1 MKLCHRESVLYGGLN
16 RRSNGEDN
24 VKAFLRR
31 RAKLLLFGCLPVL
44 ILLGAGGWWGYRWM
58 RKPPAPA
65 RLVEVSR
72 GDVEIIVAESGV
84 LEPLRKVEVKSKIAG
99 RILSLN
105 VEAGDVVREGQLI
118 AQIDP
123 VEVEASLRQQEAQL
137 RAALARLEQAKLLS
151 GYQGEDVS
159 AQIAQARNAVRTAEL
174 RYQQA
179 LREAQTQPELT
190 QAALEQSETSYQAAV
205 DGLNLLLRVTHPQQ
219 RTDAQAAV
227 NEARAQRD
235 DARRQLDRQRQ
246 LLAKGFVSQ
255 REVDL
260 AATQLTAV
268 EARLQ
273 QAEQR
278 LQTLEEQQR
287 LQRADAE
294 ARVKQ
299 AKAALEQA
307 RAQAKRDELRQREVE
322 AARTALEDARLRLK
336 LAEANRVQLPVRQKE
351 VQQAQAAVEQL
362 QSALKEARTRLA
374 DTTIRAPMSGVV
386 TQRYIESGELVTSG
400 VATFSSG
407 MPLVQ
412 IADLSKM
419 RIKLQVNEVD
429 IGKVQVG
436 QKVEIRLD
444 SLRDEVF
451 EGRVRKVAPA
461 STVQQGAV
469 GGAVIKFPVEVE
481 IAKPDPRMKPGMS
494 AKCRIIV
501 ERQQNV
507 LRLPREA
514 LEFVDASTAK
524 VAVVHRE
531 MVNGQPVD
539 KNETRTVKTGLR
551 GDAFVEIVDGLKEGE
566 KVRPQPFRGP
576 KRQQFEMSVGA
587 SSGEREQE
595 QRQ

>member
-1 MKLCHRESVLYGGLN
+1 M
-16 RRSNGEDN
+16 
-24 VKAFLRR
+24 RR
-31 RAKLLLFGCLPVL
+31 RTKLLLFCCIPFL
-44 ILLGAGGWWGYRWM
+44 ILLVAGGWWGYSWLH
-58 RKPPAPA
+58 KPSPPP

-72 GDVEIIVAESGV
+72 GDVEIVVAESGV

-105 VEAGDVVREGQLI
+105 VEAGDVVREEQLI

-151 GYQGEDVS
+151 GYQTYDTS
-159 AQIAQARNAVRTAEL
+159 AQVEQARNAVRTAEI

-179 LREAQTQPELT
+179 LREAQTQPEIT
-190 QAALEQSETSYQAAV
+190 QSTLGQAESSYQSAV
-205 DGLNLLLRVTHPQQ
+205 DNLNLLVKVTHPQL
-219 RTDAQAAV
+219 RTDAQSAV
-227 NEARAQRD
+227 DEARAQRD
-235 DARRQLDRQRQ
+235 DAQRQLERQKQ

-260 AATQLTAV
+260 SQTQLTAA

-278 LQTLEEQQR
+278 LQTLAEQMR
-287 LQRADAE
+287 LQRAEAE
-294 ARVKQ
+294 SRVKQ
-299 AKAALEQA
+299 AKAALAQA

-322 AARTALEDARLRLK
+322 AARAALEDARLRLK
-336 LAEANRVQLPVRQKE
+336 LAEANRVQMSVRQKE

-362 QSALKEARTRLA
+362 RSALKEARTRLA
-374 DTTIRAPMSGVV
+374 DTNIRAPMSGVV

-412 IADLSKM
+412 IADLSRM

-429 IGKVQVG
+429 VSKVRVG

-444 SLRDEVF
+444 ALPDEVF
-451 EGRVRKVAPA
+451 EGIVRKVAPA
-461 STVQQGAV
+461 SSVVAQQGAP

-481 IAKPDPRMKPGMS
+481 IAQPDPRMKPGMS

-501 ERQQNV
+501 ERRRNV
-507 LRLPREA
+507 LRLPKEA
-514 LEFVDASTAK
+514 LQFADASMAR
-524 VAVVHRE
+524 VSVVHRGV
-531 MVNGQPVD
+531 VNGKAVD
-539 KNETRTVKTGLR
+539 KNETRTVKAGLR
-551 GDAFVEIVDGLKEGE
+551 GDAFVEILQGLKEGE
-566 KVRPQPFRGP
+566 KVRPQPFQGP
-576 KRQQFEMSVGA
+576 KRQQFETNISA
-587 SSGEREQE
+587 SSEGEREE
-595 QRQ
+595 RR

>member
-1 MKLCHRESVLYGGLN
+1 MR
-16 RRSNGEDN
+16 
-24 VKAFLRR
+24 AFLRR
-31 RAKLLLFGCLPVL
+31 RAKLLLYGCLPIL
-44 ILLGAGGWWGYRWM
+44 ILFGAAGWWGYRWL
-58 RKPPAPA
+58 RKPSPPP

-151 GYQGEDVS
+151 GYQTYDTTT
-159 AQIAQARNAVRTAEL
+159 QIEQARNAVRTAEI

-179 LREAQTQPELT
+179 LREAQTQPEIT
-190 QAALEQSETSYQAAV
+190 QSALEQAESSYQSAV
-205 DGLNLLLRVTHPQQ
+205 ENLNLLLKVTHPQL
-219 RTDAQAAV
+219 RTDAEAAV

-235 DARRQLDRQRQ
+235 DAKRQLERQKQ

-260 AATQLTAV
+260 AATQLTAA

-278 LQTLEEQQR
+278 MQTLEEQLR
-287 LQRADAE
+287 LQRAEAE

-299 AKAALEQA
+299 AKAALDQA
-307 RAQAKRDELRQREVE
+307 RAQAKRDELRQKEVE
-322 AARTALEDARLRLK
+322 AARAALEDARMRLK
-336 LAEANRVQLPVRQKE
+336 LAEANRVQMPLRQKE
-351 VQQAQAAVEQL
+351 VQQAQATVEQL

-429 IGKVQVG
+429 IGKVKVG

-444 SLRDEVF
+444 ALRDEVF

-461 STVQQGAV
+461 SSVVAQQGAP

-481 IAKPDPRMKPGMS
+481 IATPAPRMKPGMS

-501 ERQQNV
+501 ERRQNV

-514 LEFVDASTAK
+514 LQFVDASTAK
-524 VAVVHRE
+524 VSVVHRE
-531 MVNGQPVD
+531 AVDGKMVD
-539 KNETRTVKTGLR
+539 RNETRTVKTGLR
-551 GDAFVEIVDGLKEGE
+551 GDAFVEILDRLKEGE
-566 KVRPQPFRGP
+566 KIRPQPFQGP
-576 KRQQFEMSVGA
+576 KRQQFEMNISA
-587 SSGEREQE
+587 SSGEEREE
-595 QRQ
+595 NR

>member
-1 MKLCHRESVLYGGLN
+1 MR
-16 RRSNGEDN
+16 
-24 VKAFLRR
+24 AFLRR
-31 RAKLLLFGCLPVL
+31 RAKLLLFGCLPFL
-44 ILLGAGGWWGYRWM
+44 ILLGAAGWWGYRWLH
-58 RKPPAPA
+58 KPTPPP

-118 AQIDP
+118 ARIDP
-123 VEVEASLRQQEAQL
+123 VEVEASLRQTEAQL
-137 RAALARLEQAKLLS
+137 RAAVARLEQAKLLS
-151 GYQGEDVS
+151 GYQPSDTA
-159 AQIAQARNAVRTAEL
+159 AQIEQARNAVRTAEI
-174 RYQQA
+174 RYEQA
-179 LREAQTQPELT
+179 LREAQTQPEVT
-190 QAALEQSETSYQAAV
+190 QAALEQAEASYQAAV
-205 DGLNLLLRVTHPQQ
+205 DNLNLLLKVTHPQL

-227 NEARAQRD
+227 NDARAQRD
-235 DARRQLDRQRQ
+235 DARRQLERQRQ
-246 LLAKGFVSQ
+246 LLQKGFVSQ

-260 AATQLTAV
+260 AATQLTAA
-268 EARLQ
+268 ESRLQ

-278 LQTLEEQQR
+278 LQTLEEQLR
-287 LQRADAE
+287 LQRAEAE
-294 ARVKQ
+294 SRVKQ
-299 AKAALEQA
+299 AKATLDQA

-322 AARTALEDARLRLK
+322 SARAALEDARMRLK
-336 LAEANRVQLPVRQKE
+336 LAEANRVQVPMREKE

-374 DTTIRAPMSGVV
+374 DTVIRAPMSGVV

-412 IADLSKM
+412 IADLSRM

-429 IGKVQVG
+429 IGKVRVG

-444 SLRDEVF
+444 ALRDEVF

-461 STVQQGAV
+461 SAVAQQGAP

-481 IAKPDPRMKPGMS
+481 IEKPDPRMKPGMS

-501 ERQQNV
+501 ERRQNV
-507 LRLPREA
+507 LRLPKEA
-514 LEFVDASTAK
+514 LQFVDARTAK
-524 VAVVHRE
+524 VSVVHRE
-531 MVNGQPVD
+531 LVNGKAVD

-551 GDAFVEIVDGLKEGE
+551 GDAFVEIVEGVKEGE
-566 KVRPQPFRGP
+566 KVRPQPFTGP
-576 KRQQFEMSVGA
+576 KRQQFEMNIGA
-587 SSGEREQE
+587 SSEENREER
-595 QRQ
+595 RQ

>member
-1 MKLCHRESVLYGGLN
+1 MRT
-16 RRSNGEDN
+16 
-24 VKAFLRR
+24 FLRR
-31 RAKLLLFGCLPVL
+31 RARLLLFGCLPLL
-44 ILLGAGGWWGYRWM
+44 ILLGGAGWWGYRLVS
-58 RKPPAPA
+58 KAAPPP

-72 GDVEIIVAESGV
+72 GDVEIIVAESGA

-99 RILSLN
+99 RILSLD

-118 AQIDP
+118 ARIDP
-123 VEVEASLRQQEAQL
+123 VEVEASLRQTEAQL
-137 RAALARLEQAKLLS
+137 RAALARLEQARLLS
-151 GYQGEDVS
+151 GYQPADIA
-159 AQIAQARNAVRTAEL
+159 AQIEQARNAVRTAEI

-179 LREAQTQPELT
+179 LREAQTQPEVT
-190 QAALEQSETSYQAAV
+190 QAALEQAEATYQAAV
-205 DGLNLLLRVTHPQQ
+205 DNLNLLLKVTHPQL

-235 DARRQLDRQRQ
+235 DARRQLERQKG

-260 AATQLTAV
+260 AATQLTAA

-278 LQTLEEQQR
+278 LQTLEEQLR
-287 LQRADAE
+287 LQKADAE
-294 ARVKQ
+294 SRVKQ
-299 AKAALEQA
+299 AKAALDQA
-307 RAQAKRDELRQREVE
+307 RAQAKRDELRQQEVE
-322 AARTALEDARLRLK
+322 TARAALDDARMRLK
-336 LAEANRVQLPVRQKE
+336 LAEANRVQLSVREKE
-351 VQQAQAAVEQL
+351 VQQAQASVEQL

-374 DTTIRAPMSGVV
+374 DTVIRAPMSGVV

-412 IADLSKM
+412 IADLSRM

-429 IGKVQVG
+429 IGKVRVG

-444 SLRDEVF
+444 ALRDEVF

-461 STVQQGAV
+461 SAVAQQGAP

-481 IAKPDPRMKPGMS
+481 IEKPDPRMKPGMS

-501 ERQQNV
+501 ERRQNV
-507 LRLPREA
+507 LRLPKEA
-514 LEFVDASTAK
+514 LQFVDASTAK
-524 VAVVHRE
+524 VSVVHRQ
-531 MVNGQPVD
+531 MVDGKAVD

-551 GDAFVEIVDGLKEGE
+551 GDAFVEILEGLKEGE
-566 KVRPQPFRGP
+566 KVRPQPFTGP
-576 KRQQFEMSVGA
+576 KRQQFEMNIGGP
-587 SSGEREQE
+587 GEENREE
-595 QRQ
+595 RRQ

>member
-1 MKLCHRESVLYGGLN
+1 MR
-16 RRSNGEDN
+16 
-24 VKAFLRR
+24 AFLRR
-31 RAKLLLFGCLPVL
+31 RAKLLLFGCLPLLV
-44 ILLGAGGWWGYRWM
+44 ILGIAGWWGYRWM
-58 RKPPAPA
+58 HKPPPPP

-99 RILSLN
+99 RILNLN

-151 GYQGEDVS
+151 GYQTYDTS
-159 AQIAQARNAVRTAEL
+159 AQVEQAHNAVRTAEI

-179 LREAQTQPELT
+179 LREAQTQPEIT
-190 QAALEQSETSYQAAV
+190 QSALGQAESSYQSAV
-205 DGLNLLLRVTHPQQ
+205 DSLNLLVRVTHPQL
-219 RTDAQAAV
+219 RTDAQTAV
-227 NEARAQRD
+227 DEARAQRD
-235 DARRQLDRQRQ
+235 DARRQLERQKQ

-260 AATQLTAV
+260 AATQLTAA
-268 EARLQ
+268 EARLR

-278 LQTLEEQQR
+278 LQTLEEQMR
-287 LQRADAE
+287 LQRAEAE
-294 ARVKQ
+294 SRVKQ
-299 AKAALEQA
+299 AKAALDQA
-307 RAQAKRDELRQREVE
+307 RAQAKRDELRQREME
-322 AARTALEDARLRLK
+322 AARAALEDARLRLK
-336 LAEANRVQLPVRQKE
+336 LAEANRVQISVRQKE

-419 RIKLQVNEVD
+419 RIKLQINEVD
-429 IGKVQVG
+429 IGKVRVG

-444 SLRDEVF
+444 ALRDEVF

-461 STVQQGAV
+461 SSVVTQQGAP

-501 ERQQNV
+501 ERRQNV

-514 LEFVDASTAK
+514 LQFVDASLAK
-524 VAVVHRE
+524 VSVVHRE
-531 MVNGQPVD
+531 VVNGKTVD

-551 GDAFVEIVDGLKEGE
+551 GDAFVEIVEGLKEGE
-566 KVRPQPFRGP
+566 KVRPQPFQGP
-576 KRQQFEMSVGA
+576 KRQQFEMNIGA
-587 SSGEREQE
+587 SAGGEGGEQK
-595 QRQ
+595 

>member
-1 MKLCHRESVLYGGLN
+1 
-16 RRSNGEDN
+16 
-24 VKAFLRR
+24 
-31 RAKLLLFGCLPVL
+31 
-44 ILLGAGGWWGYRWM
+44 
-58 RKPPAPA
+58 
-65 RLVEVSR
+65 VEVSR

-99 RILSLN
+99 RILSLD

-118 AQIDP
+118 ARIDP
-123 VEVEASLRQQEAQL
+123 VEVEASLRQTEAQL
-137 RAALARLEQAKLLS
+137 HAALARLEQAKLLS
-151 GYQGEDVS
+151 GYQPVDTA
-159 AQIAQARNAVRTAEL
+159 AQTEQARNAVRTAEI
-174 RYQQA
+174 RYEQA
-179 LREAQTQPELT
+179 LRDAQTQPEVT
-190 QAALEQSETSYQAAV
+190 QAALEQAEASYQAAL
-205 DGLNLLLRVTHPQQ
+205 DNLNLLLKVTHPQL
-219 RTDAQAAV
+219 RTDAQSAV

-235 DARRQLDRQRQ
+235 DAKRQLERQRQ

-260 AATQLTAV
+260 ATTQLTAA

-278 LQTLEEQQR
+278 LQTLEEQLR

-307 RAQAKRDELRQREVE
+307 RAQAKRDELRQKEVE
-322 AARTALEDARLRLK
+322 AARAALEDARTRLK
-336 LAEANRVQLPVRQKE
+336 LAEANRVQLPMRQKE
-351 VQQAQAAVEQL
+351 VQQAQATVEQL

-374 DTTIRAPMSGVV
+374 DTIIRAPMSGVV

-400 VATFSSG
+400 VATFSTG

-412 IADLSKM
+412 IADLSRM

-429 IGKVQVG
+429 IGKVKVG

-444 SLRDEVF
+444 ALRDEVF

-461 STVQQGAV
+461 SAAPQQGAP

-481 IAKPDPRMKPGMS
+481 IERPDPRMKPGMS

-501 ERQQNV
+501 ERRENV
-507 LRLPREA
+507 VRLPKEA
-514 LEFVDASTAK
+514 LQFVDATTAK
-524 VAVVHRE
+524 VNVVHRE
-531 MVNGQPVD
+531 MVNGKPVD
-539 KNETRTVKTGLR
+539 KNETRTVKVGLR
-551 GDAFVEIVDGLKEGE
+551 GDAFVEILEGLKEGE
-566 KVRPQPFRGP
+566 KVRPQPFTGP
-576 KRQQFEMSVGA
+576 KRQQFEFNVGG
-587 SSGEREQE
+587 SDGGERTE
-595 QRQ
+595 

>member
-1 MKLCHRESVLYGGLN
+1 VR
-16 RRSNGEDN
+16 
-24 VKAFLRR
+24 AFLHC
-31 RAKLLLFGCLPVL
+31 RAKLLLFGCLPFW
-44 ILLGAGGWWGYRWM
+44 ILLGVAGWWGYRWLH
-58 RKPPAPA
+58 KPPPPP

-99 RILSLN
+99 RILRLD
-105 VEAGDVVREGQLI
+105 VEAGDVVRVGQLI

-137 RAALARLEQAKLLS
+137 RAAVARLEQAKLLS
-151 GYQGEDVS
+151 GYQRYDTS
-159 AQIAQARNAVRTAEL
+159 AQIEQARNAVRTAEI
-174 RYQQA
+174 RHQQA
-179 LREAQTQPELT
+179 LREAQTQPEVT
-190 QAALEQSETSYQAAV
+190 QSALEQAESSYQSAV
-205 DGLNLLLRVTHPQQ
+205 DNLNLLVKVTHPQL
-219 RTDAQAAV
+219 RTDTQSAV
-227 NEARAQRD
+227 EEARAQRD
-235 DARRQLDRQRQ
+235 DARRQLERQKQ

-260 AATQLTAV
+260 AQTQLTAA

-278 LQTLEEQQR
+278 LQTLEEQMR
-287 LQRADAE
+287 LQRAEAE
-294 ARVKQ
+294 SRVKQ
-299 AKAALEQA
+299 AKAALDQA
-307 RAQAKRDELRQREVE
+307 RAQAKRDEMRQKEVE
-322 AARTALEDARLRLK
+322 ATRAALEDARLRLK
-336 LAEANRVQLPVRQKE
+336 LAEANRVQMPVRLKE
-351 VQQAQAAVEQL
+351 VQQAQATVEQL

-412 IADLSKM
+412 IADLSRM

-429 IGKVQVG
+429 IGKVKVG
-436 QKVEIRLD
+436 QRVEIRLD
-444 SLRDEVF
+444 ALPDEVF
-451 EGRVRKVAPA
+451 EGTVRKVAPA
-461 STVQQGAV
+461 SVAQQGAL

-501 ERQQNV
+501 ERRRNV

-514 LEFVDASTAK
+514 LQFVNASTAK
-524 VAVVHRE
+524 INVVHRE
-531 MVNGQPVD
+531 VVNGKTVD
-539 KNETRTVKTGLR
+539 RNETRTVKTGLR
-551 GDAFVEIVDGLKEGE
+551 GDAFVEIVEGLKEGE
-566 KVRPQPFRGP
+566 KVRPQPFQGP
-576 KRQQFEMSVGA
+576 KRP
-587 SSGEREQE
+587 SSSR
-595 QRQ
+595 

>member
-1 MKLCHRESVLYGGLN
+1 MR
-16 RRSNGEDN
+16 
-24 VKAFLRR
+24 AFLRR
-31 RAKLLLFGCLPVL
+31 RAKLLLFGCLPFLV
-44 ILLGAGGWWGYRWM
+44 LLGAAGWWGYRWLN
-58 RKPPAPA
+58 KPAPPP

-99 RILSLN
+99 RILSLD
-105 VEAGDVVREGQLI
+105 VEAGDVVHKGQLI
-118 AQIDP
+118 ARIDP
-123 VEVEASLRQQEAQL
+123 VEVESSLRQTEAQL
-137 RAALARLEQAKLLS
+137 RAAIARLEQAKLLS
-151 GYQGEDVS
+151 GYQPADTA
-159 AQIAQARNAVRTAEL
+159 AQIEQARNAVRTAEI

-179 LREAQTQPELT
+179 LREAQTQPEVT
-190 QAALEQSETSYQAAV
+190 RAAIEQAEASYQSAI
-205 DGLNLLLRVTHPQQ
+205 DNLNLLLKVTHPQL

-227 NEARAQRD
+227 DEARAQRD
-235 DARRQLDRQRQ
+235 DARRQLERQKQ

-260 AATQLTAV
+260 ATTQLTAA

-278 LQTLEEQQR
+278 LQTLEEQLR
-287 LQRADAE
+287 LQRAEAE
-294 ARVKQ
+294 SRVKQ
-299 AKAALEQA
+299 AKATLDQA
-307 RAQAKRDELRQREVE
+307 RAQAKRDELKLKEVE
-322 AARTALEDARLRLK
+322 TARAALEDARMRLK
-336 LAEANRVQLPVRQKE
+336 LAEANRVQLPVREKE
-351 VQQAQAAVEQL
+351 VLQAQAAVEQL

-412 IADLSKM
+412 IADLSRM

-429 IGKVQVG
+429 IGKVKVG

-444 SLRDEVF
+444 ALRDEVF

-461 STVQQGAV
+461 SSVTQQGAP

-481 IAKPDPRMKPGMS
+481 IEKPDPRMKPGMS

-501 ERQQNV
+501 ERRQNV
-507 LRLPREA
+507 LRLPKEA
-514 LEFVDASTAK
+514 LQFVDAGTAR
-524 VAVVHRE
+524 VSVVHRE
-531 MVNGQPVD
+531 VANGKTVD

-551 GDAFVEIVDGLKEGE
+551 GDAFVEILSGLKEGE
-566 KVRPQPFRGP
+566 KVRPQPFTGP
-576 KRQQFEMSVGA
+576 KRQQFEMNIGA
-587 SSGEREQE
+587 SSEENREERQ
-595 QRQ
+595 Q

>member
-1 MKLCHRESVLYGGLN
+1 VR
-16 RRSNGEDN
+16 
-24 VKAFLRR
+24 AFLRR
-31 RAKLLLFGCLPVL
+31 RAKLLLFGCLPFLV
-44 ILLGAGGWWGYRWM
+44 LLGAAGWWGYSWLN
-58 RKPPAPA
+58 KPAPPP

-99 RILSLN
+99 RILSLD
-105 VEAGDVVREGQLI
+105 VEAGDVVHKGQLI
-118 AQIDP
+118 ARIDP
-123 VEVEASLRQQEAQL
+123 VEVESSLRQTEAQL
-137 RAALARLEQAKLLS
+137 RAAIARLEQAKLLS
-151 GYQGEDVS
+151 GYQPADTA
-159 AQIAQARNAVRTAEL
+159 AQIEQARNAVRTAEI

-179 LREAQTQPELT
+179 LREAQTQPEVT
-190 QAALEQSETSYQAAV
+190 QAAIEQAEASYQSAI
-205 DGLNLLLRVTHPQQ
+205 DNLNLLLKVTHPQL

-227 NEARAQRD
+227 DEARAQRD
-235 DARRQLDRQRQ
+235 DARRQLERQKQ

-260 AATQLTAV
+260 ATTQLTAA

-278 LQTLEEQQR
+278 LQTLEEQLR
-287 LQRADAE
+287 LQRAEAE
-294 ARVKQ
+294 SRVKQ
-299 AKAALEQA
+299 AKATLDQA
-307 RAQAKRDELRQREVE
+307 RAQAKRDELKLREVE
-322 AARTALEDARLRLK
+322 TARAALEDARMRLK
-336 LAEANRVQLPVRQKE
+336 LAEANRVQLPVREKE
-351 VQQAQAAVEQL
+351 VLQAQAAVEQL

-412 IADLSKM
+412 IADLSRM

-444 SLRDEVF
+444 ALRDEVF

-461 STVQQGAV
+461 SSVTQQGAP

-481 IAKPDPRMKPGMS
+481 IEKPDPRMKPGMS

-501 ERQQNV
+501 ERRQNV
-507 LRLPREA
+507 LRLPKEA
-514 LEFVDASTAK
+514 LQFVDASTAR
-524 VAVVHRE
+524 VSVVHRE
-531 MVNGQPVD
+531 VVNGKTVD

-551 GDAFVEIVDGLKEGE
+551 GDAFVEILSGLKEGE
-566 KVRPQPFRGP
+566 KVRPQPFTGP
-576 KRQQFEMSVGA
+576 KRQQFEMHVTA
-587 SSGEREQE
+587 SSEEGEREQT
-595 QRQ
+595 Q

>member
-1 MKLCHRESVLYGGLN
+1 MR
-16 RRSNGEDN
+16 
-24 VKAFLRR
+24 AFLRR
-31 RAKLLLFGCLPVL
+31 RAKLLLLGCLPFL
-44 ILLGAGGWWGYRWM
+44 ILMGAVGWWVYRWFN
-58 RKPPAPA
+58 KPIPPP

-72 GDVEIIVAESGV
+72 GDVEVIVAESGV
-84 LEPLRKVEVKSKIAG
+84 LEPSRKVEVKSKIAG
-99 RILSLN
+99 RILRLN
-105 VEAGDVVREGQLI
+105 VEAGDIVHEGQLI

-123 VEVEASLRQQEAQL
+123 VEVEASLRQAEAQL

-151 GYQGEDVS
+151 GYQSSDV
-159 AQIAQARNAVRTAEL
+159 AVQIAQARNAVRTAEI

-179 LREAQTQPELT
+179 LREAQTQPEIT
-190 QAALEQSETSYQAAV
+190 QAALEQAETSYQAAV
-205 DGLNLLLRVTHPQQ
+205 DNLSLLLKVTHPQL

-227 NEARAQRD
+227 DEARAQRD
-235 DARRQLDRQRQ
+235 DAKRHLERQKQ

-260 AATQLTAV
+260 AATQLTAA

-278 LQTLEEQQR
+278 LQTLEEQLR
-287 LQRADAE
+287 LQKAE
-294 ARVKQ
+294 AESRVKQ
-299 AKAALEQA
+299 AKATLDQA

-322 AARTALEDARLRLK
+322 AARAAREDALMRLK
-336 LAEANRVQLPVRQKE
+336 LAEANRVQMSVREKE

-362 QSALKEARTRLA
+362 QSALKEARTRVA

-412 IADLSKM
+412 IADLSRM

-429 IGKVQVG
+429 IGKVKVG

-444 SLRDEVF
+444 ALRDEVF
-451 EGRVRKVAPA
+451 EGKVRKVAPA
-461 STVQQGAV
+461 SSIAQQGAP

-481 IAKPDPRMKPGMS
+481 IEKPDPRMKPGMS

-501 ERQQNV
+501 ERRQNV
-507 LRLPREA
+507 LRLPKEA
-514 LEFVDASTAK
+514 LQFVDASTAQ
-524 VAVVHRE
+524 VSVVHRQ
-531 MVNGQPVD
+531 MVNGKVVD

-551 GDAFVEIVDGLKEGE
+551 GDAFVEILDGLREGE
-566 KVRPQPFRGP
+566 KVRPQPFTGP
-576 KRQQFEMSVGA
+576 KRQQFEMNVSA
-587 SSGEREQE
+587 SSRESEEER
-595 QRQ
+595 RQ

>member
-1 MKLCHRESVLYGGLN
+1 
-16 RRSNGEDN
+16 
-24 VKAFLRR
+24 
-31 RAKLLLFGCLPVL
+31 LLFGCLPFLV
-44 ILLGAGGWWGYRWM
+44 LLGAAGWWGYSWLN
-58 RKPPAPA
+58 KPAPPP

-99 RILSLN
+99 RILSLD
-105 VEAGDVVREGQLI
+105 VEAGDVVHTGQLI
-118 AQIDP
+118 ARIDP
-123 VEVEASLRQQEAQL
+123 VEVESSLRQTEAQL
-137 RAALARLEQAKLLS
+137 RAAIARLEQAKLLS
-151 GYQGEDVS
+151 GYQPADTA
-159 AQIAQARNAVRTAEL
+159 AQIEQARNAVRTAEI

-179 LREAQTQPELT
+179 LREAQTQPEVT
-190 QAALEQSETSYQAAV
+190 QAAIEQAEASYQSAI
-205 DGLNLLLRVTHPQQ
+205 DNLNLLLKVTHPQL

-227 NEARAQRD
+227 DEARAQRD
-235 DARRQLDRQRQ
+235 DARRQLERQKQ

-260 AATQLTAV
+260 ATTQLTAA

-278 LQTLEEQQR
+278 LQTLEEQLR
-287 LQRADAE
+287 LQRAEAE
-294 ARVKQ
+294 SRVKQ
-299 AKAALEQA
+299 AKATLDQA
-307 RAQAKRDELRQREVE
+307 RAQAKRDELKLREVE
-322 AARTALEDARLRLK
+322 TARAALEDARMRLK
-336 LAEANRVQLPVRQKE
+336 LAEAIRVQLPVREKE
-351 VQQAQAAVEQL
+351 VLQAQAAVEQL

-412 IADLSKM
+412 IADLSRM

-444 SLRDEVF
+444 ALRDEVF

-461 STVQQGAV
+461 SSVTQQGAP

-481 IAKPDPRMKPGMS
+481 IEKPDPRMKPGMS

-501 ERQQNV
+501 ERRQNV
-507 LRLPREA
+507 LRLPKEA
-514 LEFVDASTAK
+514 LQFVDASTAR
-524 VAVVHRE
+524 VSVVHRE
-531 MVNGQPVD
+531 VVNGKTVD

-551 GDAFVEIVDGLKEGE
+551 GDAFVEILSGLKEGE
-566 KVRPQPFRGP
+566 KVRPQPFTGP
-576 KRQQFEMSVGA
+576 KRQQFEMHVTA
-587 SSGEREQE
+587 SSEEGEREQT
-595 QRQ
+595 Q

>member
-1 MKLCHRESVLYGGLN
+1 MRG
-16 RRSNGEDN
+16 
-24 VKAFLRR
+24 FLRR
-31 RAKLLLFGCLPVL
+31 RAKLLLFGCLPLL
-44 ILLGAGGWWGYRWM
+44 ISLGAAGWWGYRWLY
-58 RKPPAPA
+58 KTAPPP

-99 RILSLN
+99 RILNLD
-105 VEAGDVVREGQLI
+105 VEAGDTVREGQLI

-137 RAALARLEQAKLLS
+137 RAALARLEQAKMLS
-151 GYQGEDVS
+151 GYQTQDVA
-159 AQIAQARNAVRTAEL
+159 AQIEQARNAVRTAEI

-179 LREAQTQPELT
+179 LREAQTQPEIT
-190 QAALEQSETSYQAAV
+190 QASLDQAETSYQTAL
-205 DGLNLLLRVTHPQQ
+205 DNLNLLLKVTHPQA
-219 RTDAQAAV
+219 RTDAQASV
-227 NEARAQRD
+227 SEARAQRD
-235 DARRQLDRQRQ
+235 DARRQLERQRQ

-260 AATQLTAV
+260 AATQLTAI
-268 EARLQ
+268 EARLL

-278 LQTLEEQQR
+278 LQTLEEQLR

-299 AKAALEQA
+299 AKATLDQA
-307 RAQAKRDELRQREVE
+307 RAQAKRDEIRQREVE
-322 AARTALEDARLRLK
+322 TARTALEDARLRLK
-336 LAEANRVQLPVRQKE
+336 LAEANRVQMPIRQKE

-419 RIKLQVNEVD
+419 RIKLQINEVD
-429 IGKVQVG
+429 IGKVRVG

-461 STVQQGAV
+461 SSVAAQPGAP
-469 GGAVIKFPVEVE
+469 GGAVIRFPVEVE
-481 IAKPDPRMKPGMS
+481 IANPDPRMKPGMS
-494 AKCRIIV
+494 TKCRIIV
-501 ERQQNV
+501 ERRQNV
-507 LRLPREA
+507 LRLPKEA
-514 LEFVDASTAK
+514 FQFVDASTAK
-524 VAVVHRE
+524 VNVVHRATA
-531 MVNGQPVD
+531 NGRSVD
-539 KNETRTVKTGLR
+539 KNETRTVKIGLR
-551 GDAFVEIVDGLKEGE
+551 GDAFVEILEGVKEGE
-566 KVRPQPFRGP
+566 KVRPQPFQGP
-576 KRQQFEMSVGA
+576 KRQQFEMNISA
-587 SSGEREQE
+587 SNGEEQ
-595 QRQ
+595 QQ

>member
-1 MKLCHRESVLYGGLN
+1 MR
-16 RRSNGEDN
+16 
-24 VKAFLRR
+24 AFLRR
-31 RAKLLLFGCLPVL
+31 RAKVLLFGCLPFL
-44 ILLGAGGWWGYRWM
+44 ILFGAAGWWGYRWL
-58 RKPPAPA
+58 RKPSPPP

-151 GYQGEDVS
+151 GYQSYDTT
-159 AQIAQARNAVRTAEL
+159 AQIEQARNAVRTAEI

-179 LREAQTQPELT
+179 LREAQTQPEIT
-190 QAALEQSETSYQAAV
+190 QSALEQAESSYQSAV
-205 DGLNLLLRVTHPQQ
+205 ENLNLLLKVTHPQL

-235 DARRQLDRQRQ
+235 DAKRQLDRQKQ

-260 AATQLTAV
+260 AATQLTAAQ
-268 EARLQ
+268 ARLQ

-278 LQTLEEQQR
+278 LQTLEEQLR
-287 LQRADAE
+287 LQRAEAE

-299 AKAALEQA
+299 AKAALDQA
-307 RAQAKRDELRQREVE
+307 RAQAKRDELRQKEVE
-322 AARTALEDARLRLK
+322 AARAALEDARMRLK
-336 LAEANRVQLPVRQKE
+336 LAEANRVQMPLRQKE
-351 VQQAQAAVEQL
+351 IQQAKATVEQL

-429 IGKVQVG
+429 IGKVKVG

-444 SLRDEVF
+444 ALRDEVF

-461 STVQQGAV
+461 SSVVAQQGAP

-501 ERQQNV
+501 ERRQNV

-514 LEFVDASTAK
+514 LQFVDASTAK
-524 VAVVHRE
+524 ASVVHRE
-531 MVNGQPVD
+531 VVNGKTVD
-539 KNETRTVKTGLR
+539 RNETRTVKTGLR
-551 GDAFVEIVDGLKEGE
+551 GDAFVEILDGLKEGE
-566 KVRPQPFRGP
+566 KVRPQPFQGP
-576 KRQQFEMSVGA
+576 KRQQFEMNISA
-587 SSGEREQE
+587 SSGEEREE
-595 QRQ
+595 NR

>member
-1 MKLCHRESVLYGGLN
+1 MR
-16 RRSNGEDN
+16 
-24 VKAFLRR
+24 AFLRR
-31 RAKLLLFGCLPVL
+31 RAKLLLFGCLPFLV
-44 ILLGAGGWWGYRWM
+44 LLGAAGWWGYSWLN
-58 RKPPAPA
+58 KPAPPP

-99 RILSLN
+99 RILSLD
-105 VEAGDVVREGQLI
+105 VEAGDVVHKGQLI
-118 AQIDP
+118 ARIDP
-123 VEVEASLRQQEAQL
+123 VEVESSLRQTEAQL
-137 RAALARLEQAKLLS
+137 RAAIARLEQAKLLS
-151 GYQGEDVS
+151 GYQPADTA
-159 AQIAQARNAVRTAEL
+159 AQIEQARNAVRTAEI

-179 LREAQTQPELT
+179 LREAQTQPEVT
-190 QAALEQSETSYQAAV
+190 QAAIEQAEASYQSAI
-205 DGLNLLLRVTHPQQ
+205 DNLNLLLKVTHPQL

-227 NEARAQRD
+227 DEARAQRD
-235 DARRQLDRQRQ
+235 DARRQLERQKQ

-260 AATQLTAV
+260 ATTQLTAA

-278 LQTLEEQQR
+278 LQTLEEQLR
-287 LQRADAE
+287 LQRAEAE
-294 ARVKQ
+294 SRVKQ
-299 AKAALEQA
+299 AKATLDQA
-307 RAQAKRDELRQREVE
+307 RAQAKRDELKLREVE
-322 AARTALEDARLRLK
+322 TARAALEDARMRLK
-336 LAEANRVQLPVRQKE
+336 LAEANRVQLPVREKE
-351 VQQAQAAVEQL
+351 VLQAQAAVEQL

-412 IADLSKM
+412 IADLSRM

-444 SLRDEVF
+444 ALRDEVF
-451 EGRVRKVAPA
+451 EGKVRKVAPA
-461 STVQQGAV
+461 SSVTQQGAP

-481 IAKPDPRMKPGMS
+481 IEKPDPRMKPGMS

-501 ERQQNV
+501 ERRQNV
-507 LRLPREA
+507 LRLPKEA
-514 LEFVDASTAK
+514 LQFVDASTAR
-524 VAVVHRE
+524 VSVVHRE
-531 MVNGQPVD
+531 VVNGKTVD

-551 GDAFVEIVDGLKEGE
+551 GDAFVEILSGLKEGE
-566 KVRPQPFRGP
+566 KVRPQPFTGP
-576 KRQQFEMSVGA
+576 KRQQFEMHVTA
-587 SSGEREQE
+587 SSEEGEREQT
-595 QRQ
+595 Q

>member
-1 MKLCHRESVLYGGLN
+1 MR
-16 RRSNGEDN
+16 
-24 VKAFLRR
+24 AFLRR
-31 RAKLLLFGCLPVL
+31 RAKLLLFGCLPLL
-44 ILLGAGGWWGYRWM
+44 ILLGAGGWMGYRWM
-58 RKPPAPA
+58 RKPPAPP

-151 GYQGEDVS
+151 GYQTEDVA
-159 AQIAQARNAVRTAEL
+159 AQIEQARNAVRTAEI

-190 QAALEQSETSYQAAV
+190 QAALEQAESSYQSAV
-205 DGLNLLLRVTHPQQ
+205 DSLSLLLNVTHPQQ
-219 RTDAQAAV
+219 RIDAQSAV

-235 DARRQLDRQRQ
+235 DARRQLERQRQ

-255 REVDL
+255 REVDI
-260 AATQLTAV
+260 AATQLTAA

-294 ARVKQ
+294 ARVRQ
-299 AKAALEQA
+299 AKAALDQA

-322 AARTALEDARLRLK
+322 AARAALEDARLRLK
-336 LAEANRVQLPVRQKE
+336 LAEANRVQMPVRQKE

-412 IADLSKM
+412 IADLSRM

-429 IGKVQVG
+429 IGKVKVG

-451 EGRVRKVAPA
+451 EGRVRRVAPA
-461 STVQQGAV
+461 SLVAQQGAP

-481 IAKPDPRMKPGMS
+481 IARPDPRMKPGMS

-501 ERQQNV
+501 ERRQNV

-514 LEFVDASTAK
+514 LEFVDASTAR

-531 MVNGQPVD
+531 MVNGKPVD
-539 KNETRTVKTGLR
+539 RNETRTVKIGLR
-551 GDAFVEIVDGLKEGE
+551 GDAFVEVVEGLKEGE
-566 KVRPQPFRGP
+566 KVRPQPFKGP
-576 KRQQFEMSVGA
+576 KRQQFEMNISA
-587 SSGEREQE
+587 SSEEQREERE
-595 QRQ
+595 